1 MTREELLGSREYW
14 ITKIQL
20 DLYNQI
26 EQYMKE
32 QGISRTQLADQLNVT
47 KGYVSQLLNGDFDH
61 KVSKLVDL
69 ALAIGKV
76 PQIQYSD
83 LQEFTVEDNRRSNNS
98 PYVFKAVYRVNQL
111 QDLPYSSE
119 DDKHSQDLRVQTAYL
134 HL

>member
-20 DLYNQI
+20 DLYSQI
-26 EQYMKE
+26 EQYMNE
-32 QGISRTQLADQLNVT
+32 QGISRAQLADQLNVT

-61 KVSKLVDL
+61 KISKLVDL

-83 LQEFTVEDNRRSNNS
+83 LQECTVEDNRRSNNS

-111 QDLPYSSE
+111 QDLPYSSSSE
-119 DDKHSQDLRVQTAYL
+119 DDKYSQDLRVQTA
-134 HL
+134 

>member
-20 DLYNQI
+20 DLYSQI
-26 EQYMKE
+26 EQYMNE
-32 QGISRTQLADQLNVT
+32 QGISRAQLADQLNVT

-61 KVSKLVDL
+61 KISKLVDL

-76 PQIQYSD
+76 PQIRYSD
-83 LQEFTVEDNRRSNNS
+83 LGEFTAEDNSRYTAS
-98 PYVFKAVYRVNQL
+98 PYVFKAVIRGDQI

-119 DDKHSQDLRVQTAYL
+119 DDKHNQNLREQTA
-134 HL
+134 